1 MDYWEVY
8 LTTFLGGVIGG
19 VLGHWSGRASEY
31 IAWREFLGKQGIH
44 ISRTWFGRS
53 VVWGQGRVEE

>member
-8 LTTFLGGVIGG
+8 LLTFLGGVIGSI
-19 VLGHWSGRASEY
+19 LGHWSGRASEY
-31 IAWREFLGKQGIH
+31 AAWREFLSKRDIH

-53 VVWGQGRVEE
+53 VVWGTGRYEE